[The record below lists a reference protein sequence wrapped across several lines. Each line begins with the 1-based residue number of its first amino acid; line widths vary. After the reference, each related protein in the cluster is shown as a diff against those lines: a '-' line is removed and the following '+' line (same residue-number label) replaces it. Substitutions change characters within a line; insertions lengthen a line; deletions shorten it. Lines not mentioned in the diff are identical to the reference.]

1 MAPVVDGIFAF
12 LDISGHLPSFTT
24 NLISNP
30 FGVGNPEDAMSDT
43 THLHHGRHPSEQAN
57 RESPISSN
65 STTSKKQENPSF
77 ELETNLD
84 EVAAPAPAYDRSE
97 KFIRRQQYREN
108 QCSQNTQPE
117 GDPEQPVAAVKH
129 HEKSKAKRFPYG
141 FLRMTYI
148 VSYLIM
154 FSFVG
159 TILRMATETL
169 SFYPGTPVNTSVLW
183 ANVGGSL
190 IMGFLSEDKE
200 LFHFK
205 EVDAEFDNDTD
216 CETHLMAHKKTV
228 PLYVGLTTGFCGSL
242 TSFSTFIRDVFL
254 ALSNDLPVP
263 SGPYSDV
270 SLFTTGPAG
279 AAAPNGG
286 FDFMAILAVLFTEIG
301 LSLVGLI
308 LGAHIAI
315 FLTPWTPRLPKWW
328 LQKVVDPLIIPL
340 SGFSWISFICLL
352 ILLPQEQRNISL
364 WSPEIWR
371 GPILFSL
378 IFAPVGCL
386 ARFFL
391 SLHLNRRIAS
401 FPLGTFTANVG
412 GVMVLGMAY
421 SLQRAS
427 ISSTALGGG
436 SFSGCQVLEGIIDG
450 FCGCLTTVSTWVLEL
465 TDLRKRHAYIYGG
478 LSLAVG
484 LCMLVIEIGSL
495 KWTRGFATPICFQ

>member
-1 MAPVVDGIFAF
+1 ME
-12 LDISGHLPSFTT
+12 
-24 NLISNP
+24 NL
-30 FGVGNPEDAMSDT
+30 EDAMSDST
-43 THLHHGRHPSEQAN
+43 YLHHGHQVS
-57 RESPISSN
+57 RESPE
-65 STTSKKQENPSF
+65 STLSPSRATSKKQEIPSF
-77 ELETNLD
+77 NPETNLD
-84 EVAAPAPAYDRSE
+84 EVAAPAPVYDQSE
-97 KFIRRQQYREN
+97 KSIRRQHYLEN
-108 QCSQNTQPE
+108 QCLQNTQPE
-117 GDPEQPVAAVKH
+117 DPEQPVAEVKH
-129 HEKSKAKRFPYG
+129 QEKSKVNRFPSE

-159 TILRMATETL
+159 TILRMVIEILT
-169 SFYPGTPVNTSVLW
+169 FYPGTPVNTSVLW
-183 ANVGGSL
+183 ANVGGSF

-200 LFHFK
+200 LFHFN
-205 EVDAEFDNDTD
+205 EVDVEFDDGTD
-216 CETHLMAHKKTV
+216 RETHLMAHKKTV
-228 PLYVGLTTGFCGSL
+228 PLYIGLTTGFCGSL

-263 SGPYSDV
+263 FGPYSDV

-308 LGAHIAI
+308 LGAHVAI
-315 FLTPWTPRLPKWW
+315 FLTPWTPRLPKCW

-340 SGFSWISFICLL
+340 SVFSWVAFICLV
-352 ILLPQEQRNISL
+352 ILLPQEERNISL
-364 WSPEIWR
+364 WSPESWR

-378 IFAPVGCL
+378 VFAPVGCL

-427 ISSTALGGG
+427 ISSSTSGGGGG
-436 SFSGCQVLEGIIDG
+436 SLSGCQVLEGIMDG

-465 TDLRKRHAYIYGG
+465 TDLRRRHAYTYGI
-478 LSLAVG
+478 LSVAVG